1 MFTNDVS
8 EEISTQPSNHHVK
21 FSSITVVHHLQIN
34 PNSNWVFFLFYV
46 SSSSRKD
53 RKSAPLRILSSLCVF
68 NRNRHW
74 DESKRRWI
82 GMKKEK
88 KYFGNWK
95 KHSSVANKKRK
106 FFLKKRRYDK
116 MWHPRKKIPFHN
128 VSRQKII
135 GCLRNEFNWKL
146 KSNKTYNSID
156 DMDLL
161 NCLPK

>member
-8 EEISTQPSNHHVK
+8 EEISTQPSNQHVK

-95 KHSSVANKKRK
+95 NIHRLPIRK
-106 FFLKKRRYDK
+106 ESFFFLKKGDTIK
-116 MWHPRKKIPFHN
+116 CDIQERKSLSIMY
-128 VSRQKII
+128 R
-135 GCLRNEFNWKL
+135 GR
-146 KSNKTYNSID
+146 KSSNAWEMNLIE
-156 DMDLL
+156 
-161 NCLPK
+161 N